1 MITFQGRQNII
12 KTADTIERKA
22 HCVYPH
28 ISFSNLRKRYI
39 NAYHVSDFSF
49 KTLPAYFENIAIK
62 LHKMRKALRSS
73 DEYYSQLVYCMQDK
87 KVGNCFEEAML
98 AQLIGKI
105 NGQKNIYVGEIYM
118 KKENVDK
125 DIKIDHTVAF
135 ITQKKINKDKM
146 YSFRNKEAV
155 IIDPWL
161 GITDFAD
168 NYFTK
173 LKNDFVKFFHEI
185 PDRDF
190 LLYMIGTDSKNIKEF
205 RNRRRE
211 SCQAVNF
218 SIKQASNQTLSKNSE
233 GFFKTFF
240 PELVIKNYEKIK
252 LPEVTK
258 SKQLKKKKVYNIIDT
273 YLTLKGK
280 IFGNKH

>member
-12 KTADTIERKA
+12 NTAGTIERKA
-22 HCVYPH
+22 HSVYPH
-28 ISFSNLRKRYI
+28 FSFSKLKKRYTS
-39 NAYHVSDFSF
+39 AYHISEFSF
-49 KTLPAYFENIAIK
+49 RTLPAYFEKIGVK
-62 LHKMRKALRSS
+62 LEQMRKSLRSS
-73 DEYYSQLVYCMQDK
+73 NDYFSQLVYCMQDK

-135 ITQKKINKDKM
+135 ITQEKINKDKM

-173 LKNDFVKFFHEI
+173 LKNDFAKFFHEI

-205 RNRRRE
+205 KSRRRE
-211 SCQAVNF
+211 SCQGVNF
-218 SIKQASNQTLSKNSE
+218 SIKQSCDRNLSKTSKE
-233 GFFKTFF
+233 VFKTFF
-240 PELVIKNYEKIK
+240 PELIIENYEKIT
-252 LPEVTK
+252 LPQITK

-273 YLTLKGK
+273 YLTLKEK
-280 IFGNKH
+280 IFKS